1 MTRLRISLLLLTITA
16 ILITAMPAL
25 AAGGDPGI
33 AAPAA
38 VPGLDLNQCT
48 APLQAGTP
56 TASLASIIFPN
67 YVICSCELC
76 SRTDVDCRI
85 SPSGYS
91 IACADYYQ
99 LNCKE

>member
-1 MTRLRISLLLLTITA
+1 MTRPRISLLLLTIA
-16 ILITAMPAL
+16 AMLITAMPAL
-25 AAGGDPGI
+25 AVGGDPGI
-33 AAPAA
+33 TAPAA

-56 TASLASIIFPN
+56 TASLASIIFPS

-76 SRTDVDCRI
+76 SRSDVECRI

-99 LNCKE
+99 LNCKK